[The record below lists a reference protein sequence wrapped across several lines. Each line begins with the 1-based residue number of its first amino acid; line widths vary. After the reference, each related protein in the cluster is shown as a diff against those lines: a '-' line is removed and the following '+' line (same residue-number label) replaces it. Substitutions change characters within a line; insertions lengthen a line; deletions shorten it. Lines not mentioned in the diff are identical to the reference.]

1 MKTILKTRSQ
11 IIYSSIFYAF
21 TIIRTNRHEYI
32 EQNDVKYDIVEIFFW
47 DNRTQIKLKIQL
59 YAYL

>member
-11 IIYSSIFYAF
+11 IIYSSILYAF

-32 EQNDVKYDIVEIFFW
+32 EQNDVKYDIVEIFSW
-47 DNRTQIKLKIQL
+47 DNRTQIKLKI
-59 YAYL
+59 